1 MRHATWTSTMTQTK
15 TLAARPNTSPTRA
28 MGLQNERST
37 FAEHAQ
43 AMRIHH
49 QYNASLPTSRRFPHP
64 SRPALRAYSAERTS
78 PLAAH
83 ATGIPQTHHTR
94 QSFSDFIGR
103 SGRYFRA
110 IKRGP
115 RRPLSGS
122 KRRALQAGVLLRDHA
137 VEHGNRQHGVDAG
150 SHAGQLGRRGFLF
163 RAHRDDAERF
173 LLVRPDDEPDV
184 EPHDHAH
191 PHTEADRGEGLLQ
204 HQRLSDVAV

>member
-1 MRHATWTSTMTQTK
+1 MRHATWTWAMTQTK

-28 MGLQNERST
+28 IGLQNERST
-37 FAEHAQ
+37 FPEHAQ

-49 QYNASLPTSRRFPHP
+49 QYNASLPTSRRLPQP

-110 IKRGP
+110 IKRGREGP
-115 RRPLSGS
+115 FP
-122 KRRALQAGVLLRDHA
+122 QANAAPYSPAFLLRDHA

-163 RAHRDDAERF
+163 RAHGDD
-173 LLVRPDDEPDV
+173 
-184 EPHDHAH
+184 
-191 PHTEADRGEGLLQ
+191 
-204 HQRLSDVAV
+204 